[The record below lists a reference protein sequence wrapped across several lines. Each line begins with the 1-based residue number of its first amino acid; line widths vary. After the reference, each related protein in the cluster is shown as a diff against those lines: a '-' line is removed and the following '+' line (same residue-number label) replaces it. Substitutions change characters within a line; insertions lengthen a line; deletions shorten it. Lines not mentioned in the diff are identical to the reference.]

1 MVGIESKYGFPL
13 FTKDHSTEYL
23 VKNER
28 LRVSDIWAFWN
39 YIIRMYK
46 KKNSGVNKDFLLSL
60 LDQAQYFYQT
70 AEKAPIPSQ
79 PLLYYYSFL
88 NFVKIALN
96 FENYLGENK
105 SYMHGVKHIG
115 VCPGSKLN
123 SMKVGVKATG
133 GAQVQVCPQF
143 MTMMGDSIPA
153 LATGATYDLGIKDLL
168 KSCIGIHR
176 SYCETFNTKEE
187 YIRIEDLQLWRD
199 GRRLIFKALIPKC
212 DATLMSQLITAGYH
226 IVDELQVDGVT
237 HLYYWTE
244 DIMMTTYSPTRQDFY
259 NLSTTIRN
267 KGVWYYTDGSE
278 FRVYVTASPMR
289 IRTESII
296 YNLMFF
302 FGSITRYYPFLF
314 DSLLS
319 EKELWIIS
327 EFLKTQPMQF
337 LHLVTSKVIG
347 GKILKPRTMNIV

>member
-1 MVGIESKYGFPL
+1 MVEIEKKYGFPL
-13 FTKDHSTEYL
+13 FTKDHSTDYL

-46 KKNSGVNKDFLLSL
+46 KKNTSVDKEFLLSL
-60 LDQAQYFYQT
+60 LDQAQYFYHT
-70 AEKAPIPSQ
+70 AEKAPIRSQ

-88 NFVKIALN
+88 NFVKIVIN
-96 FENYLGENK
+96 FNHYFGNSIEYN
-105 SYMHGVKHIG
+105 HGVDSKGI
-115 VCPGSKLN
+115 VPGANLN
-123 SMKVGVKATG
+123 SMKVAIKGMK
-133 GAQVQVCPQF
+133 GAIKTISVDHHF
-143 MTMMGDSIPA
+143 MTLMGDTVPTPPQYEI
-153 LATGATYDLGIKDLL
+153 GIKDLL

-176 SYCETFNTKEE
+176 TYCETNNVLED
-187 YIRIEDLQLWRD
+187 YLRIDNMRLWRD
-199 GRRLIFKALIPKC
+199 ARRLIFKALVPKC
-212 DATLMSQLITAGYH
+212 NDSKKDQLNNSGYH
-226 IVDELQVDGVT
+226 IIKEVQEDGAT
-237 HLYYWTE
+237 ECFFWTE
-244 DIMMTTYSPTRQDFY
+244 SITMNTYSPARRDYYQ
-259 NLSTTIRN
+259 LAEIIRK

-278 FRVYVTASPMR
+278 YRTYISSNTCR
-289 IRTESII
+289 ICSESII

-327 EFLKTQPMQF
+327 EFLNTQPKQF

-347 GKILKPRTMNIV
+347 GTILKPRTMNI